1 MNELPELFER
11 RVLAVATHRHF
22 DHVGGLREFD
32 EVAVHRDDAEAVV
45 SGQIF
50 ASLVIEDYPPEELS
64 GYEPPQ
70 TLLTALPYE
79 ASNPPR
85 TASNP

>member
-1 MNELPELFER
+1 M
-11 RVLAVATHRHF
+11 LAVATHRHF
-22 DHVGGLREFD
+22 DHVGGLHEFD
-32 EVAVHRDDAEAVV
+32 EVAVHRDDAEAVE
-45 SGQIF
+45 SGEIF

-64 GYEPPQ
+64 GYEPPRRCS
-70 TLLTALPYE
+70 PRSPMR